1 MKKALLLVAVV
12 ACSPVETQ
20 VRMPNPATTADHVE
34 ARQSYEVGPFKED
47 HRYELTLA
55 KWTPK
60 EIDFAIHLIN
70 VGNCG
75 QAESYVFTLVD
86 DQGHQYSMR
95 ALSAPTEAMR
105 TGHAGASLRES
116 TMQAAF
122 DAAIGPQTRSVVLRV
137 RPREDISCTSLDFR
151 WKFD

>member
-1 MKKALLLVAVV
+1 MKLALLLVAVA
-12 ACSPVETQ
+12 ACSPVENQ
-20 VRMPNPATTADHVE
+20 VRMPNPATSTDHVE

-55 KWTPK
+55 KWTPR

-75 QAESYVFTLVD
+75 QTESYVFTLVD
-86 DQGHQYSMR
+86 DAGHEYAMR
-95 ALSAPTEAMR
+95 TLSTPTEAVR
-105 TGHAGASLRES
+105 SGHAGASLRES
-116 TMQAAF
+116 TLQAAF
-122 DAAIGPQTRSVVLRV
+122 DAAIGAQTKSVVVRI
-137 RPREDISCTSLDFR
+137 RPREDMSCSSLDFR